1 MNHAKNL
8 WVTSTHVHR
17 PAGETEEK
25 LCFRIIAFR
34 VLTTDFKIIKL
45 KCLQEHIKQFKLVR
59 EKNDSFETMHSEH
72 LLLFLQAIWEHKV
85 G

>member
-8 WVTSTHVHR
+8 SVTSTHVHR

-25 LCFRIIAFR
+25 LCFCIVAFR

-59 EKNDSFETMHSEH
+59 EKNDSFET
-72 LLLFLQAIWEHKV
+72 
-85 G
+85 